1 MPINRI
7 TNRKGSRSISNLKCT
22 KSVEQKFTLNEMF
35 EQYMNYKLTE
45 GLAEPTIL
53 IYYENFRYLT
63 DFFDGDLSNEDLSKK
78 QPL

>member
-1 MPINRI
+1 
-7 TNRKGSRSISNLKCT
+7 
-22 KSVEQKFTLNEMF
+22 MF

-78 QPL
+78 QPPIMIESLNRQCYLTNQCHPHYRGE